1 VVQAGPWSVHLK
13 GDDTDRKKSASCER
27 LKSARAA
34 GVFFIV
40 SLAKF
45 FSNRF
50 LRCLV

>member
-1 VVQAGPWSVHLK
+1 MVGADGPRSAPKVN
-13 GDDTDRKKSASCER
+13 DTDRKKSASCGR
-27 LKSARAA
+27 LKSAGAA